1 MILNMGT
8 CTDEPIKIN
17 KSFSLGASYEGM
29 LRDDSSVLTPSIM
42 VEAGSSIVNYNYA
55 YIPDFGRYYYVRDIV
70 TFRQGLWIVSLE
82 VDVLKTYAS
91 HIMGV
96 HVILSDTQV
105 TGKEQYM
112 SGNPWKTLVK
122 DKTDIISFS
131 SGLNST
137 GEYILITAGG

>member
-1 MILNMGT
+1 MILSMGT

-17 KSFSLGASYEGM
+17 KSPSLGASYEGM

-42 VEAGSSIVNYNYA
+42 VEADSSIVNYNYA

-70 TFRQGLWIVSLE
+70 TFRQNLWIVSLE

-91 HIMGV
+91 EIMGV

-112 SGNPWKTLVK
+112 SGGPWKTLVK